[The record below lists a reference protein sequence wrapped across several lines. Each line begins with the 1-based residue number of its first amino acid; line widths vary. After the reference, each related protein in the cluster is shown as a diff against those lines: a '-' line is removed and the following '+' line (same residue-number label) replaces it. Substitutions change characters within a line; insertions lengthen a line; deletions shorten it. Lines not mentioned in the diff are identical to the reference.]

1 MAVLLIPYC
10 QVMKQLDSLSV
21 LRVEAQPT
29 PRRPRGLFS
38 RML

>member
-1 MAVLLIPYC
+1 
-10 QVMKQLDSLSV
+10 MKRLDSLSV

>member
-1 MAVLLIPYC
+1 MAVLLIRQY
-10 QVMKQLDSLSV
+10 QVMKQLASLSV

-38 RML
+38 RIS